1 MQSRKSLSGLNI
13 WNQSEVI
20 RMSKETATE
29 RKLTLP
35 NVKKTLDSIGE
46 ENLDQVQRR
55 TLDYVAKFA
64 KVDADA
70 ADKIV
75 VKLVNEFGLDENEAV
90 QVVNCMPR
98 TVDELRV
105 FLAGGR
111 KIIDVSTL
119 KAIIGLLDEHRKLK

>member
-46 ENLDQVQRR
+46 ENLDQLQRR

-75 VKLVNEFGLDENEAV
+75 VKLVNEFGLDENEAI

>member
-46 ENLDQVQRR
+46 ENLDQLQRR
-55 TLDYVAKFA
+55 TLDYAAKFA

>member
-35 NVKKTLDSIGE
+35 NVKKALDSIGE
-46 ENLDQVQRR
+46 ENLDQLQRR

>member
-46 ENLDQVQRR
+46 ENLDQLQRR

-70 ADKIV
+70 AEKIV
-75 VKLVNEFGLDENEAV
+75 ERLVNEFGLDENEAI

>member
-1 MQSRKSLSGLNI
+1 MSGLNI
-13 WNQSEVI
+13 WNQSKVI

-46 ENLDQVQRR
+46 ENLDQLQRR

-75 VKLVNEFGLDENEAV
+75 ERLVNEFGLDENEAV

>member
-13 WNQSEVI
+13 WNQSKVI
-20 RMSKETATE
+20 KMSKETATE

-46 ENLDQVQRR
+46 ENLDQLQRR